1 MLLKRKDY
9 RLFVQNLILQNTK
22 DNFFFYK
29 KLKINLKPIQYRLV
43 YVSLLNDPD
52 FFHFYN
58 NLDKKKN
65 FNFSSIIS
73 YKYAT
78 LVKKKNLI
86 IKLNFNLR
94 LIFNYIKNNEL
105 FYNLHFVLINFFFSQ
120 KKNKKFFLCFVHKK
134 KLFYHIYFLLKKIR
148 YKCIFIV
155 LSKKQ
160 QKELRLDDSNSIVL
174 PPINLSETSFF
185 FNQNAN
191 INFYI
196 KSVYK
201 IFENFSPK
209 FILSV
214 EGDHFFSEIL
224 SQVGRAFDVKSVCL
238 QWGAFPLSKPKLSFR
253 NMSHD
258 YFISWGKFFTKQLQP
273 YNKKVKFLD
282 FGYFFSKK
290 KKFKANKVVFFLQPY
305 DFSFTKN
312 SFLELCELAFRL
324 ARKFPDWNFV
334 IREHPDFT
342 FEDLYSKN
350 FKLNIKNIILEKY
363 IKKNLSESLSE
374 SKISV
379 GVSSSALIE
388 SLFFDT
394 IPCVLQLNKNMKFVP
409 NFKKLKIGFVESNS
423 VSMEYKISNL
433 IRNKNFLHK
442 MQKNIIMKKV
452 IFFQNTKKKSL
463 RLISIFLNNKLI

>member
-1 MLLKRKDY
+1 M
-9 RLFVQNLILQNTK
+9 
-22 DNFFFYK
+22 
-29 KLKINLKPIQYRLV
+29 
-43 YVSLLNDPD
+43 
-52 FFHFYN
+52 
-58 NLDKKKN
+58 
-65 FNFSSIIS
+65 
-73 YKYAT
+73 
-78 LVKKKNLI
+78 
-86 IKLNFNLR
+86 
-94 LIFNYIKNNEL
+94 
-105 FYNLHFVLINFFFSQ
+105 
-120 KKNKKFFLCFVHKK
+120 
-134 KLFYHIYFLLKKIR
+134 
-148 YKCIFIV
+148 
-155 LSKKQ
+155 
-160 QKELRLDDSNSIVL
+160 
-174 PPINLSETSFF
+174 
-185 FNQNAN
+185 
-191 INFYI
+191 
-196 KSVYK
+196 
-201 IFENFSPK
+201 
-209 FILSV
+209 
-214 EGDHFFSEIL
+214 
-224 SQVGRAFDVKSVCL
+224 
-238 QWGAFPLSKPKLSFR
+238 
-253 NMSHD
+253 
-258 YFISWGKFFTKQLQP
+258 
-273 YNKKVKFLD
+273 
-282 FGYFFSKK
+282 
-290 KKFKANKVVFFLQPY
+290 
-305 DFSFTKN
+305 
-312 SFLELCELAFRL
+312 CELAFRL